1 MENYA
6 PPTDDKG
13 WLEVIN
19 RLRAFAED
27 QISIYN
33 WFRGENALPQGYTA
47 DDFTQE
53 TILRYCKNP
62 SIYNPER
69 GKFLA
74 FLKYYI
80 LKRLVY
86 NLSMLTENAQTTDIY
101 QMSSGEEEDE
111 NVSYEDYLPETMF
124 DIEGQIDHDKYVT
137 LIIEKI
143 DGETLLEKIFEGI
156 FINNLKRREI
166 CQQYQM
172 SEQDYDNAVRQLNTI
187 IKTVKL
193 LIR

>member
-1 MENYA
+1 MENHG
-6 PPTDDKG
+6 PPTDDQG
-13 WLEVIN
+13 WIEVTN

-27 QISIYN
+27 QISIYT
-33 WFRGENALPQGYTA
+33 WFRGEGALPQGYTA

-53 TILRYCKNP
+53 AMLRYCENP
-62 SIYNPER
+62 SIYDSER

-74 FLKYYI
+74 FLKYSV

-86 NLSMLTENAQTTDIY
+86 NLSKLTENARTVDIY
-101 QMSSGEEEDE
+101 PMSSEEEEDDG
-111 NVSYEDYLPETMF
+111 VGYEDYLPGTML
-124 DIEGQIDHDKYVT
+124 DIESQIDHDAYVN

-166 CQQYQM
+166 CQQYHM
-172 SEQDYDNAVRQLNTI
+172 SEQDYDNSVRRLNTI
-187 IKTVKL
+187 IKTAKL

>member
-6 PPTDDKG
+6 PPADDQG

-27 QISIYN
+27 QISIYS

-53 TILRYCKNP
+53 AILRYCENP
-62 SIYNPER
+62 SIYNPGR

-74 FLKYYI
+74 FLKYYF

-86 NLSMLTENAQTTDIY
+86 NMSRLMENAQTTDIY
-101 QMSSGEEEDE
+101 PMSSEDEEDD
-111 NVSYEDYLPETMF
+111 NVSYEDYLPATVL
-124 DIEGQIDHDKYVT
+124 DIEGQIDHDEYIN

-172 SEQDYDNAVRQLNTI
+172 SEQDYDNAVRRLNTI

-193 LIR
+193 QIR

>member
-1 MENYA
+1 MKNYA
-6 PPTDDKG
+6 PPTDDQG
-13 WLEVIN
+13 WLEIIN

-27 QISIYN
+27 QISIYS

-53 TILRYCKNP
+53 AILRHCENP
-62 SIYNPER
+62 SKYDPGR
-69 GKFLA
+69 GEFLA

-86 NLSMLTENAQTTDIY
+86 NLSMLTENALTTDIY
-101 QMSSGEEEDE
+101 RMFSEEEEEDT
-111 NVSYEDYLPETMF
+111 VSYEDYLPTAIL
-124 DIEGQIDHDKYVT
+124 DIDGQIDHDKYLN

-143 DGETLLEKIFEGI
+143 DGETLLETIFEAI

-166 CQQYQM
+166 CKQYHM
-172 SEQDYDNAVRQLNTI
+172 TEQDYDNAVRRLNTI